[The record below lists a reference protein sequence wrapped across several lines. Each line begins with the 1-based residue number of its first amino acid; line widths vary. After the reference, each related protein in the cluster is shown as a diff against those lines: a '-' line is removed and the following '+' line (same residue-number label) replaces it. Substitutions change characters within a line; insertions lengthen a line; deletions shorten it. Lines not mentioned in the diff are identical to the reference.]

1 MSFDFFY
8 KGIEKE
14 IKSEIGLRPNQYNLI
29 PLAFTRELVRGGKP
43 QLFFIAETTLDI
55 ASIQSEMEAAEESW
69 EFISIESIDESNPLY
84 NYIESPLSAPQEMF
98 TYEGWMAMKIAMAY
112 LYKTEPPFRAC

>member
-1 MSFDFFY
+1 M
-8 KGIEKE
+8 EKE
-14 IKSEIGLRPNQYNLI
+14 IESEIGLKPEQYNLI

-55 ASIQSEMEAAEESW
+55 GNIQSEMKMAEESW
-69 EFISIESIDESNPLY
+69 EFINIEDVTENNPMY
-84 NYIESPLSAPQEMF
+84 EYIKSPLSAPQDMF

-112 LYKTEPPFRAC
+112 FYKTEPPFSAC